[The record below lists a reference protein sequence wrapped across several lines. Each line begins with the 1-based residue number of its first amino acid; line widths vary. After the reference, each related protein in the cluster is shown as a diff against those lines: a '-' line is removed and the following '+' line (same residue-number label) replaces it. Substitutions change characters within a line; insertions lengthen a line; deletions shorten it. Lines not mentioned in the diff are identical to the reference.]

1 MPCFKRPHQILRTAT
16 SKQTKNIK
24 QNQPQNPKPTK
35 QPNQQKTITK
45 SPLVPMKYSSSD
57 VFLEN
62 FHLRWFSV
70 LHQDSSSSHDT
81 NLLWV
86 GHRALLLAC
95 EDKLPVTLSEAG
107 LALPHFRL
115 KQLEKLRMPTP
126 PPPKSQAAQMLTA
139 DLRQPMDSTQHSE
152 ILCSKSV
159 HCRNSGLLTLALD
172 EKPPPPPHVF
182 SLVLQKYVLQLFGNV
197 QC

>member
-1 MPCFKRPHQILRTAT
+1 
-16 SKQTKNIK
+16 
-24 QNQPQNPKPTK
+24 
-35 QPNQQKTITK
+35 
-45 SPLVPMKYSSSD
+45 MKYSSSD
-57 VFLEN
+57 VCLEN

-95 EDKLPVTLSEAG
+95 EDKLPVALSEAG

-115 KQLEKLRMPTP
+115 KQLEKLRMPP
-126 PPPKSQAAQMLTA
+126 PPESQAAQMLTA
-139 DLRQPMDSTQHSE
+139 DLRQSMDSTQHSE

-159 HCRNSGLLTLALD
+159 HCRNSGLLTRALD
-172 EKPPPPPHVF
+172 KKPPPPAHILSGSPKICSTAVWKC
-182 SLVLQKYVLQLFGNV
+182 SVLMLLTRRMQWALL
-197 QC
+197 